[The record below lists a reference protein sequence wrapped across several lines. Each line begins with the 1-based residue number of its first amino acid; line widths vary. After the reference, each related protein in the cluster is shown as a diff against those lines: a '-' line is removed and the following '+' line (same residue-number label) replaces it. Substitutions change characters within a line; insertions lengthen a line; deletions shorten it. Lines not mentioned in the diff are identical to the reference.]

1 MAPVMK
7 AHPLVI
13 DSADSLGIAVYLR
26 RKSLKLTQ
34 QKVADRA
41 SLKGTTVSQLERG
54 HGATTPFGVVLLIVS
69 ALGMDIELRPRDW
82 TPTGDDPLD
91 PATSVADIGLS
102 PETLACLRIAGI
114 SEIGQLGRADE
125 LIRQPEFSKGSELYE
140 IVCALNRHGLSLPAN
155 GRQRVPGDRER
166 EIFRLRVVEGLTL
179 PEVAER
185 IGGIRSERVRQL
197 LSFYFR
203 LTGTPPAAKKR
214 RRAATARRRTERM
227 HAR

>member
-1 MAPVMK
+1 MAPVLR
-7 AHPLVI
+7 AHPLTI

-26 RKSLKLTQ
+26 RRSLKLTQ
-34 QKVADRA
+34 QKVADQA
-41 SLKGTTVSQLERG
+41 SLERTTVSQLERG
-54 HGATTPFGVVLLIVS
+54 HGDTTPFAVVLLIVN
-69 ALGMDIELRPRDW
+69 ALGMDIELRPRNW
-82 TPTGDDPLD
+82 TSTGADPLD

-102 PETLACLRIAGI
+102 PETLACLRTAGI
-114 SEIGQLGRADE
+114 REVGQLGGAGE
-125 LIRQPEFSKGSELYE
+125 LIQQPEFSKGRELYE

-185 IGGIRSERVRQL
+185 IGGIRSERVRQV

-214 RRAATARRRTERM
+214 RRAATARRSAERRR
-227 HAR
+227 AR

>member
-7 AHPLVI
+7 ARPLVI
-13 DSADSLGIAVYLR
+13 DSAGSLGIALYLK
-26 RKSLKLTQ
+26 RKGLKLTQ
-34 QKVADRA
+34 QKVASQA
-41 SLKGTTVSQLERG
+41 SLRRTTVSELERG
-54 HGATTPFGVVLLIVS
+54 QGATTPFGVVLLLVN

-102 PETLACLRIAGI
+102 REALACLRAAGI

-125 LIRQPEFSKGSELYE
+125 MIGRPEFSKGNELYE
-140 IVCALNRHGLSLPAN
+140 IVCALNRHGLSLPAD
-155 GRQRVPGDRER
+155 GRRRVPGDRER

-185 IGGIRSERVRQL
+185 IGGVRSERVRQL

-203 LTGTPPAAKKR
+203 LTGTPPAVRERKR
-214 RRAATARRRTERM
+214 RLALVDQPRGKGAR
-227 HAR
+227 